1 VDIRRSW
8 WGDLAFARPWANW
21 RAARSGGG
29 GWREDLLVGVGGRA
43 GGVENAGGR
52 GRRPGIWDLSG
63 VPLFLER
70 PSVAPSR
77 NCWVERAAVFS
88 YSALLTVRQ
97 NIVSDFK

>member
-1 VDIRRSW
+1 MA
-8 WGDLAFARPWANW
+8 GDARICLLGLG
-21 RAARSGGG
+21 AAP
-29 GWREDLLVGVGGRA
+29 VGLRTLGGRE
-43 GGVENAGGR
+43 G
-52 GRRPGIWDLSG
+52 RPGNLDSSG

-88 YSALLTVRQ
+88 YSAVLTVRR

>member
-1 VDIRRSW
+1 MDIRRFW

-43 GGVENAGGR
+43 GGVENAGWAG
-52 GRRPGIWDLSG
+52 GAPGELGFERRPF
-63 VPLFLER
+63 FLER

-77 NCWVERAAVFS
+77 NCWVERASGCA
-88 YSALLTVRQ
+88 
-97 NIVSDFK
+97 